1 MMSER
6 MKEKIVSIAVAP
18 TPDVADL
25 LRLEI
30 IHVVRMVP
38 CSTYNVEAALV
49 CASQILWSVNRPW
62 IVLNISHRIVW
73 VSVAITCIRS
83 VML

>member
-49 CASQILWSVNRPW
+49 CASQ
-62 IVLNISHRIVW
+62 
-73 VSVAITCIRS
+73 
-83 VML
+83 ML